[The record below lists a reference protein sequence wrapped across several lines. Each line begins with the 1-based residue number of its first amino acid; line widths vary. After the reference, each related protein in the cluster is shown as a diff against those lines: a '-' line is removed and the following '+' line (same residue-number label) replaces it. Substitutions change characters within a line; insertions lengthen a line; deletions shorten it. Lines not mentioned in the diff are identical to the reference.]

1 MSKSTKGLKAVA
13 SLEACKGV
21 LSLLVGLGLHV
32 LAGKNLEHVA
42 VSLVHHAHLN
52 PASHYPSIFIHAM
65 TQVSDGKIK
74 LLAFG
79 ALVYALIRFVE
90 AYGLWKA
97 LVWTEWFALVSGA
110 IYLPFELYEM
120 VTKPS
125 LLGVG
130 VFVINIVV
138 VAYMASLIFGKHHLQ
153 ETDKASS
160 E

>member
-74 LLAFG
+74 LLALG
-79 ALVYALIRFVE
+79 ALVYASIRFVE

-97 LVWTEWFALVSGA
+97 EWFALISGA

-138 VAYMASLIFGKHHLQ
+138 VVYMASLIFGKHHLQ